1 MRAYAATLALLEW
14 IALALQC
21 YLTLTLSVEDGQTVF
36 EGTINFFSYFTILSN
51 LIVALVLTCSRWSP
65 QSRWGSIFACPTV
78 QSAAAV
84 YITIVAIV
92 YSLVLRNIWDPHGL
106 QKLVDVLL
114 HDLLPLL
121 YLVFWF
127 VLVRKNRLRWL
138 DALWWLVFPTLYCGY
153 LLLRGA
159 WTGWYPYPFL
169 DAGNGGY
176 GSVARNGIML
186 LIAFLAVGL
195 TFIAIAKLL
204 NRRATPY

>member
-1 MRAYAATLALLEW
+1 
-14 IALALQC
+14 
-21 YLTLTLSVEDGQTVF
+21 
-36 EGTINFFSYFTILSN
+36 
-51 LIVALVLTCSRWSP
+51 
-65 QSRWGSIFACPTV
+65 
-78 QSAAAV
+78 
-84 YITIVAIV
+84 
-92 YSLVLRNIWDPHGL
+92 VLRNIWDPHGL

-204 NRRATPY
+204 NRRPTRY